1 MNKFPSIDKKTW
13 KITIKAL
20 TIPLKVSVFIVLFPI
35 KLTHHSVKSGVD
47 YVFKGTKLNSKQL
60 ETIEK
65 GFEYSA
71 YVAWGQNLFP
81 ETFIIKSWY
90 TQLIESYPQIAPYL
104 GIITFIYGIFAW
116 MIAFNLKKER

>member
-1 MNKFPSIDKKTW
+1 MNRYIS
-13 KITIKAL
+13 KAL
-20 TIPLKVSVFIVLFPI
+20 MFWKTIIFCLKFVFKVIFLIVIIPI
-35 KLTHHSVKSGVD
+35 KLVHHSVKSGVD
-47 YVFKGTKLNSKQL
+47 YTFKDTNLNSKQL

>member
-13 KITIKAL
+13 KTTIKAL

-60 ETIEK
+60 ETISK
-65 GFEYSA
+65 VFEYLA
-71 YVAWGQNLFP
+71 YFAWGQNLLEPPRVSRRPNFLR
-81 ETFIIKSWY
+81 E
-90 TQLIESYPQIAPYL
+90 YPNEKYL
-104 GIITFIYGIFAW
+104 LT
-116 MIAFNLKKER
+116 